1 MEEAEAEREAVE
13 FKSSAEAKYKESN
26 FKSALKYAK
35 RAHRLSPNLDG
46 VSSMVT
52 AFEILRTANKGP
64 NPNWYK
70 ILQVEPFAHINTI
83 KTKYK
88 KLAFLLHPDKNSHV
102 GSEEAFKLVSEAFR
116 FLSDRIR
123 RKDYDMKLRIKIQD
137 KKMKESG
144 GIGGLGLGETF
155 WTACSTCRLL
165 HQFERRYLGHS
176 LVCPSCRKSFEA
188 VEVESGENG
197 SGERAKVRTSER
209 LKNMGLQ
216 SQGKM
221 GSEGLRGRVGDSDE
235 MGGGG
240 TVKSGTLKRKA
251 GVGCG
256 NVEEEVSDGNGDGDK
271 LSSWRLRK
279 RMSSVGEVMER
290 SERKKAKVDDEMVT
304 LAEMQSEMKRKAQE
318 QKMKMKM
325 KEKETDKHKNS
336 KKKNLEVKRL
346 SVSKKTTDLES
357 AKSRKSRRPK
367 SEDSDIMEVEDSHF
381 YNFNKDRG
389 ERSFKK
395 GQVWAIYDDD
405 DGMPRNYGLVDE
417 VVSFS
422 PFEVKIS
429 WLDLQNNGDQWLA
442 SWEKMGLHVPCGRFK
457 VARQTTTNSV
467 YIFSHVVDCDRA
479 AREIYRIYPKKGS
492 VWALYNEAAFDADGR
507 NLLVKDKRCYDIVV
521 LLTSYSEMHGLSMG
535 YLEKVDGFKTVF
547 KRREIGAH
555 AIRCLE
561 KDDVKLISHEI
572 PAKKLSGNEAPNL
585 SKDCW
590 ELDPA
595 SLPLDL
601 LTFG

>member
-1 MEEAEAEREAVE
+1 
-13 FKSSAEAKYKESN
+13 
-26 FKSALKYAK
+26 
-35 RAHRLSPNLDG
+35 
-46 VSSMVT
+46 
-52 AFEILRTANKGP
+52 
-64 NPNWYK
+64 
-70 ILQVEPFAHINTI
+70 
-83 KTKYK
+83 
-88 KLAFLLHPDKNSHV
+88 
-102 GSEEAFKLVSEAFR
+102 
-116 FLSDRIR
+116 
-123 RKDYDMKLRIKIQD
+123 MKLRIKIQD

-216 SQGKM
+216 PKGKM
-221 GSEGLRGRVGDSDE
+221 GSEGLRGRVRYSDE

-240 TVKSGTLKRKA
+240 KAKSGTLKRKA
-251 GVGCG
+251 AVGCD
-256 NVEEEVSDGNGDGDK
+256 NVVEEVSDDNGDGDK

-290 SERKKAKVDDEMVT
+290 SERKKAKVDDEMMT
-304 LAEMQSEMKRKAQE
+304 LAEMQLEMKL
-318 QKMKMKM
+318 KMKEKQ
-325 KEKETDKHKNS
+325 KEKETDRHKNS
-336 KKKNLEVKRL
+336 KKSKNLEVKRL
-346 SVSKKTTDLES
+346 SVSKKTKDLES

-367 SEDSDIMEVEDSHF
+367 SEDLEIMEVEDSQF

-442 SWEKMGLHVPCGRFK
+442 SWEKMGLQVPCGRFK

-492 VWALYNEAAFDADGR
+492 VWALYNEAAFDEDRR

-521 LLTSYSEMHGLSMG
+521 FLTSYSEMHGLSMG

>member
-1 MEEAEAEREAVE
+1 MEEAEALQLKCA
-13 FKSSAEAKYKESN
+13 AEAKYKESN

-52 AFEILRTANKGP
+52 AFEILRTAHKNAAP
-64 NPNWYK
+64 TNPDWYK

-83 KTKYK
+83 KTQYK
-88 KLAFLLHPDKNSHV
+88 KLAFLLHPDKNPHL
-102 GSEEAFKLVSEAFR
+102 GSDEAFKLVGEAFR

-123 RKDYDMKLRIKIQD
+123 RKEYDMKLRIKIQD
-137 KKMKESG
+137 RKMKESG
-144 GIGGLGLGETF
+144 GGLGFGETF

-165 HQFERRYLGHS
+165 HQFERRYLGHN
-176 LVCPSCRKSFEA
+176 LVCPSCKKSFEA
-188 VEVESGENG
+188 VEVEGGDSAG
-197 SGERAKVRTSER
+197 VRSSER
-209 LKNMGLQ
+209 LR
-216 SQGKM
+216 KM
-221 GSEGLRGRVGDSDE
+221 GGEGSRGSGI
-235 MGGGG
+235 GG
-240 TVKSGTLKRKA
+240 
-251 GVGCG
+251 G
-256 NVEEEVSDGNGDGDK
+256 NVEKEVSDGNGE
-271 LSSWRLRK
+271 SRRRLRK

-290 SERKKAKVDDEMVT
+290 CETKKAKVDEEMMT
-304 LAEMQSEMKRKAQE
+304 LAELQLEIKRKAE
-318 QKMKMKM
+318 EKKMNLKT
-325 KEKETDKHKNS
+325 KEKEKDRQKDTNKGKNSEVERRTVLKKGKNS
-336 KKKNLEVKRL
+336 KVETHT
-346 SVSKKTTDLES
+346 VSKKAKSLGSAKKSKGPKSDDLE
-357 AKSRKSRRPK
+357 AT
-367 SEDSDIMEVEDSHF
+367 EVEDSQFH
-381 YNFNKDRG
+381 NFKKDK
-389 ERSFKK
+389 RSFKK

-417 VVSFS
+417 VVSVS

-442 SWEKMGLHVPCGRFK
+442 SWEKMGLPVPCGRFK
-457 VARQTTTNSV
+457 VTRQTTTNSV
-467 YIFSHVVDCDRA
+467 HIFSHVVDCDRA

-492 VWALYNEAAFDADGR
+492 VWALYNEAAFDADGG
-507 NLLVKDKRCYDIVV
+507 NLLVKEKRCYGIVV
-521 LLTSYSEMHGLSMG
+521 FLTSYSEMHGLSMG
-535 YLEKVDGFKTVF
+535 YLEKVDGFNTVF

-561 KDDVKLISHEI
+561 KDDVRLISHEI